1 MIGDQNFHVVDQNLM
16 SNELGQIQYGSNT
29 SSLYVK
35 LDTGEMVDTGILF
48 RSLDQESADASQML
62 INRTENNL
70 IRDIGNSD
78 RSRGEYMPLDMSN
91 RMISINEEDLLQTR
105 PLQVQDNEDYISFDW
120 DPINDQM
127 LRIQKKLNSLAK
139 NEISQPHLGH
149 LRIFEG
155 ELFFIRSDIIL
166 TTVATMV
173 VIFQILLQTFDE
185 R

>member
-16 SNELGQIQYGSNT
+16 SNEHGQIQYGSNT

-62 INRTENNL
+62 INPTENNL

-91 RMISINEEDLLQTR
+91 RMISMDETR
-105 PLQVQDNEDYISFDW
+105 PLQVQDNEDYNSFDW

-127 LRIQKKLNSLAK
+127 SRIQKKLNSLAK
-139 NEISQPHLGH
+139 NEISLPHLGH

-173 VIFQILLQTFDE
+173 VIFQILF
-185 R
+185 